1 MIDERIDRELT
12 EHEKWMLETMRKT
25 LLDETEKNEAKGK
38 VEYASIEVKQLFNSV
53 FDKFG
58 RIGK

>member
-12 EHEKWMLETMRKT
+12 EHEKWMLDTMRKT
-25 LLDETEKNEAKGK
+25 LLDETEKNESKGK
-38 VEYASIEVKQLFNSV
+38 VEYASTEVKQLFNSV